1 VTSTLRRLALLTLIY
16 AAFIGMSNADPLWHQ
31 VARSAGYVAFAVLL
45 GLMLIGR
52 RYRRSS

>member
-1 VTSTLRRLALLTLIY
+1 MLRRLALLTLIY